1 VYIAFK
7 ELFLLPTLGIWLVV
21 ILTYMLFLFFF
32 NHCTQNV
39 LCLIL
44 TIAVNIRKKQIIH
57 LFVYILMI
65 SHLKM
70 GVEQFLKCRVM

>member
-1 VYIAFK
+1 
-7 ELFLLPTLGIWLVV
+7 
-21 ILTYMLFLFFF
+21 
-32 NHCTQNV
+32 
-39 LCLIL
+39 L